1 MNSILSS
8 RYARAIFDLAIE
20 VNLLDQV
27 SKDIFFIEEVC
38 QENVLLTSIMKNPNI
53 NIGSK
58 KKIIRDIFEDKVEKL
73 SLDFIILL
81 VDKRRVVYLKEI
93 ANEFHAIFNEYHNIK
108 VANLI
113 VSNEASDDIIAQMK
127 AILEQKFNC
136 KIELKVKIQKD
147 IIGGFK
153 LLVDGNIYD
162 ASISKQLNLLR
173 KSFAKNI
180 YEKGF

>member
-38 QENVLLTSIMKNPNI
+38 QENLLLTSIMKNPNI

-81 VDKRRVVYLKEI
+81 VD
-93 ANEFHAIFNEYHNIK
+93 
-108 VANLI
+108 
-113 VSNEASDDIIAQMK
+113 
-127 AILEQKFNC
+127 
-136 KIELKVKIQKD
+136 
-147 IIGGFK
+147 
-153 LLVDGNIYD
+153 
-162 ASISKQLNLLR
+162 
-173 KSFAKNI
+173 
-180 YEKGF
+180 